1 MTEPWFFLRDSFKI
15 SRAHENHNSW
25 FLEKT
30 FPADHGPQV
39 SAVILKL
46 AVQHPSI
53 KQVLLI
59 LVRSAGHIKIGSFKV
74 QRKKLENILIH
85 SISFSAFNLRPSD
98 WNLLGS
104 KNQQKKEKIINFQ
117 GCCAREKFYVKS
129 AHFYHLNCNTNILY
143 KVLL

>member
-85 SISFSAFNLRPSD
+85 SISFSAFNFKTIWLKSSR
-98 WNLLGS
+98 
-104 KNQQKKEKIINFQ
+104 QQKPTKKRKNNKLPRLLCKRKIL
-117 GCCAREKFYVKS
+117 REKCSFLPS
-129 AHFYHLNCNTNILY
+129 
-143 KVLL
+143 